1 MRQKFNCL
9 LITIGIFFLSV
20 LSGNAQELYIG
31 VNYHPHD
38 DKNPEKIKRDIQLM
52 KEAGLNVV
60 RMGHLAWDSYEPS
73 DGKFDF
79 EWFDNVMD
87 MMNQAGI
94 KVILDIA
101 IRPAP
106 IWLHKKFPSI
116 DIVDANGDL
125 QYPNHRYMDDVG
137 DPNYQKYAVRFTDS
151 LTKHYGKHPALLA
164 FGIDNESG
172 DGPISYSET
181 VRQRFIT
188 WLKNKY
194 INLDNLNKAW
204 ATQRWSRRI
213 NQFEEIG
220 LPVAGS
226 KNGAPEK
233 ILDFRRFISD
243 EVNQVL
249 FKVLEKVNT
258 NAPNVLTNTNAWYF
272 SWMKYFDYAPI
283 AYSGK
288 MTREGE
294 GFYAGNSLIDNDG
307 ILWASFGIFRIQF
320 ESSNPFWCSEFTTH
334 NAVPDAIRKSA
345 YASLM
350 CGNQMVCGW
359 TWQSMHGGEEQYL
372 EGLVDWDGIP
382 NRKYDEYKKIATEF
396 KKIEKYFP
404 YKPQAEVG
412 LAFSFPSQI
421 VSYSYPEQHDGQAG
435 TCFKQFYNRNMDI
448 KMLDISR
455 SDLKYKLL
463 IIPGVTVMDP
473 KTAQKIRDFINNG
486 GTVIMTSYSAVVDT
500 TNKVFESTRPGLLD
514 DVFGIRLGSYEE
526 TENINDVSRIS
537 YEGKQIQVSYKG
549 KNIESESPRFDVIE
563 PKGAEVLGN
572 ITSLDKDY
580 PVITTHKYG
589 KGRAIYIGLP
599 ARGEILSPLL
609 DDLISEL
616 SIKKGPNVP
625 EGIMARQIDKNHFL
639 FLNISSEYKE
649 IQMKGNT
656 RSILFNKEY
665 TGNFTIAPYEPDFIE
680 LE

>member
-1 MRQKFNCL
+1 
-9 LITIGIFFLSV
+9 
-20 LSGNAQELYIG
+20 
-31 VNYHPHD
+31 
-38 DKNPEKIKRDIQLM
+38 
-52 KEAGLNVV
+52 
-60 RMGHLAWDSYEPS
+60 
-73 DGKFDF
+73 
-79 EWFDNVMD
+79 
-87 MMNQAGI
+87 
-94 KVILDIA
+94 
-101 IRPAP
+101 
-106 IWLHKKFPSI
+106 
-116 DIVDANGDL
+116 
-125 QYPNHRYMDDVG
+125 
-137 DPNYQKYAVRFTDS
+137 
-151 LTKHYGKHPALLA
+151 
-164 FGIDNESG
+164 
-172 DGPISYSET
+172 
-181 VRQRFIT
+181 
-188 WLKNKY
+188 
-194 INLDNLNKAW
+194 LNKAW

-272 SWMKYFDYAPI
+272 SSMKYFDYAPI

-350 CGNQMVCGW
+350 FGNQMVCGW